1 MELNYN
7 NSLTIRKAIQNNKES
22 TTKDVFHSGG
32 SLISIAPK
40 KKNINNSD
48 IELMDE

>member
-1 MELNYN
+1 MEINY
-7 NSLTIRKAIQNNKES
+7 NSLTIRKNIQNNKES